1 MLLSASWTNGPIWHG
16 KYITQFTIWRFGDGY
31 ILIGFSQGHFVVI
44 STHIKEIG
52 QELYQSR
59 DHKDRL
65 TSIDINTSIDMA
77 ASAGD
82 NRFGEMTIFYE
93 NWNDL
98 ICCSAY
104 IRQSLVLCTAFNLQL
119 LTLNLAEAR
128 TWHLRIQIF
137 ILLHVLTM
145 RLFVAIDRAF
155 VSKTDQFVFIFY
167 SVHRLWFIHATNFLD
182 CN

>member
-1 MLLSASWTNGPIWHG
+1 
-16 KYITQFTIWRFGDGY
+16 
-31 ILIGFSQGHFVVI
+31 
-44 STHIKEIG
+44 
-52 QELYQSR
+52 
-59 DHKDRL
+59 
-65 TSIDINTSIDMA
+65 MA

-98 ICCSAY
+98 ICCLAY

-137 ILLHVLTM
+137 ISLHVLTM

-155 VSKTDQFVFIFY
+155 VSKTDQFVYI
-167 SVHRLWFIHATNFLD
+167 
-182 CN
+182 